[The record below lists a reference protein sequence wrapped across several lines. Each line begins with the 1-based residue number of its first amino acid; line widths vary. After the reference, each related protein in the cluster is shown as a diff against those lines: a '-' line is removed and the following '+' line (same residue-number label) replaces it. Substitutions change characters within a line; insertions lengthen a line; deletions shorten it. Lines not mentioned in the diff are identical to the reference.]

1 MVFKLIY
8 VTNSYFMR
16 LITILVILAYGMVKT
31 QSQIRKDLL
40 VPIKAWIN
48 QVIKTILLSFFVLFL
63 FLKATLLPLKHAF
76 TFCVDLSKMNKEY
89 IPW

>member
-40 VPIKAWIN
+40 VPIKA
-48 QVIKTILLSFFVLFL
+48 
-63 FLKATLLPLKHAF
+63 
-76 TFCVDLSKMNKEY
+76 
-89 IPW
+89 